1 MSREKMREIVD
12 DVKSAAKTAISA
24 AKHSA
29 SYPDAPAMGVELICD
44 NEMQPIRT
52 RDGADTAMIIPVKT
66 EEKDDEWKEYVRGVV
81 YGGLDGVLT
90 MFALLASAVGSDVS
104 IRSLMAMGVA
114 NVLADGM
121 SMGFGG
127 YVSSLSE
134 VEQNQATR
142 ERVGMLCMKCT

>member
-1 MSREKMREIVD
+1 MREIVD

-24 AKHSA
+24 AKHGA
-29 SYPDAPAMGVELICD
+29 SYPDVPGMHVELIGD
-44 NEMQPIRT
+44 NEMQTIRT
-52 RDGADTAMIIPVKT
+52 RDGADNAIIIPMKT

-142 ERVGMLCMKCT
+142 ERVGMLSLCSR

>member
-1 MSREKMREIVD
+1 M
-12 DVKSAAKTAISA
+12 
-24 AKHSA
+24 H
-29 SYPDAPAMGVELICD
+29 VELIGD
-44 NEMQPIRT
+44 NEMQTIRT
-52 RDGADTAMIIPVKT
+52 RDGADNAIIIPMKT

-142 ERVGMLCMKCT
+142 ERVGMLSLCSR